1 MIQMLKEESTK
12 EWRSQPSTSH
22 KDKDI
27 SINQEARIITN
38 ALPKEEVE
46 QSAKK
51 INLQED
57 VNETRRKK
65 IQLAKSIKWKQD
77 AIFNMLVGLSFW
89 HDRLAMLKWT
99 NTTKEALENRQRLI
113 EITVKYSSE
122 MKISKCY
129 PHKRM
134 LQTNP
139 QKQAHFFRPKQ
150 NQKRVISKC
159 NKCDKAITKSANI
172 SRMMSD
178 PFRSRINKRKVD
190 HINRRQLCVRPI
202 KVWRARGREK
212 PSERSQTG
220 RTF

>member
-1 MIQMLKEESTK
+1 MIWLGKHPHHNEDSQKEAE
-12 EWRSQPSTSH
+12 QN
-22 KDKDI
+22 I

-57 VNETRRKK
+57 VNEIRRKK
-65 IQLAKSIKWKQD
+65 IQLAKSIKRKRD

-89 HDRLAMLKWT
+89 HDRLVRLKWT

-139 QKQAHFFRPKQ
+139 QKQAHFFGRNRTKREWFQSATNVTKQ
-150 NQKRVISKC
+150 
-159 NKCDKAITKSANI
+159 
-172 SRMMSD
+172 
-178 PFRSRINKRKVD
+178 
-190 HINRRQLCVRPI
+190 
-202 KVWRARGREK
+202 
-212 PSERSQTG
+212 
-220 RTF
+220 